1 MVTSKLV
8 SKAGPVWD
16 GLLGVALFLL
26 LGVALPQAP
35 STRVWPRGKWILPL
49 GLWKHCA
56 SPSRLTPRCGS
67 S

>member
-8 SKAGPVWD
+8 SKAGPVWG

-26 LGVALPQAP
+26 PDIALPQAP
-35 STRVWPRGKWILPL
+35 STRVWPRGKLILPL
-49 GLWKHCA
+49 GPWKHCA
-56 SPSRLTPRCGS
+56 SPSRLIPRCGS